1 MRREMFSLLA
11 AWTEFTGTTAFYS
24 SSLLANIYDEKEMK
38 ACCTVHVA

>member
-1 MRREMFSLLA
+1 MRRGMFSLLA
-11 AWTEFTGTTAFYS
+11 AWTEFTGTTAFY